1 LRFHWYIWGN
11 PPQLSCAD
19 GEQRFEN
26 SPAASPMVNFG
37 LAKHCWNRFR
47 IAFGGGE
54 FVSRSRFAGPG
65 RLKDRDS
72 GDGQQNAGCNHQ
84 RCIERGVDDGT
95 SS

>member
-37 LAKHCWNRFR
+37 LAKHCWNRFQ

-54 FVSRSRFAGPG
+54 IVSQSRFAGPG
-65 RLKDRDS
+65 QVKGSRQRRRSAKRRLQS
-72 GDGQQNAGCNHQ
+72 PAMH
-84 RCIERGVDDGT
+84 
-95 SS
+95 